1 MKDCR
6 IAASVLVFLFS
17 AFCFS
22 AESVMPPD
30 VYARMSEQSKIKATA
45 VVEEVQVLETG
56 KQSTWKSVVFRL
68 RHPMSEGV
76 PEKFSGTCYSVDHEW
91 QQPPAGGTIYFY
103 PEKGDLVYVTVAA
116 DGGSITS
123 YTYLNDVMESLF
135 IDNAEKIRY
144 GMGNAWLD
152 L

>member
-1 MKDCR
+1 MKICR

-17 AFCFS
+17 AFCIS

-30 VYARMSEQSKIKATA
+30 VYARMSEQSKVKATA
-45 VVEEVQVLETG
+45 VVEEVKILETTR
-56 KQSTWKSVVFRL
+56 QSTWKSVVFRL

-76 PEKFSGTCYSVDHEW
+76 PEQFSGTCYSVDHEW

-103 PEKGDLVYVTVAA
+103 PEMGDLVYVTVAA
-116 DGGSITS
+116 DGGTITS
-123 YTYLNDVMESLF
+123 FTYLNDVMESLF
-135 IDNAEKIRY
+135 TDNIDKIRY
-144 GMGNAWLD
+144 GMGNARLD

>member
-1 MKDCR
+1 
-6 IAASVLVFLFS
+6 
-17 AFCFS
+17 
-22 AESVMPPD
+22 
-30 VYARMSEQSKIKATA
+30 
-45 VVEEVQVLETG
+45 
-56 KQSTWKSVVFRL
+56 
-68 RHPMSEGV
+68 
-76 PEKFSGTCYSVDHEW
+76 
-91 QQPPAGGTIYFY
+91 
-103 PEKGDLVYVTVAA
+103 VTVAA

>member
-1 MKDCR
+1 MKNCR
-6 IAASVLVFLFS
+6 VAASVLVFLLA
-17 AFCFS
+17 AFCFP
-22 AESVMPPD
+22 AESVMPPE
-30 VYARMSEQSKIKATA
+30 VYSRMSEQSKIRATA
-45 VVEEVQVLETG
+45 VVEEVKTLETDR
-56 KQSTWKSVVFRL
+56 QSTWKSVVFRL

-76 PEKFSGTCYSVDHEW
+76 PELFSGTCYSVDHSW

-135 IDNAEKIRY
+135 IDNADKIRY

>member
-1 MKDCR
+1 MKSCR
-6 IAASVLVFLFS
+6 IAVSVLVFLFS
-17 AFCFS
+17 AFCFP

-45 VVEEVQVLETG
+45 VVEEVKTLEITR
-56 KQSTWKSVVFRL
+56 QSTWKSVVFSL
-68 RHPMSEGV
+68 KHPMSKGV

>member
-1 MKDCR
+1 MKNCR
-6 IAASVLVFLFS
+6 VAASVLVFLLA

-22 AESVMPPD
+22 AEGVMPPD
-30 VYARMSEQSKIKATA
+30 VYARMSEQSKIRATA
-45 VVEEVQVLETG
+45 VVEEVKTLETG
-56 KQSTWKSVVFRL
+56 MQSTWKSVVFRL

-76 PEKFSGTCYSVDHEW
+76 PELFSGTCYSVDHSW

-135 IDNAEKIRY
+135 IDNADKIRY